1 MTPHTQKKEVIHSV
15 LEVAHFVLLSSHA
28 PVCQD
33 ICFLLRFTR
42 LLWFSGRTK
51 YWLFFIT
58 AGWPRSHGWR
68 SRAVQISFPISLRW
82 GLAAPCLGFRDFS
95 ATMKMFLV
103 RLFEWYPF
111 SALKLFL
118 LTNFVCHCYHRNL
131 QSQEVA
137 KAFGAVCTPEFY
149 LFKKVR
155 ATEKLQ
161 RSPDVQTAI
170 IQIATDSL
178 SPESRMAGGLL
189 NFSTMDSSMTQ
200 DPVTTCL

>member
-1 MTPHTQKKEVIHSV
+1 MCSCIYQHSRFRDLISLYCTMTFASDSGGVTLQICYWLSPHSDCSSFQNPFSMTPHTQKKEVIHSV

-51 YWLFFIT
+51 SWFFFIT

-95 ATMKMFLV
+95 ATMKM
-103 RLFEWYPF
+103 LF
-111 SALKLFL
+111 
-118 LTNFVCHCYHRNL
+118 
-131 QSQEVA
+131 
-137 KAFGAVCTPEFY
+137 
-149 LFKKVR
+149 
-155 ATEKLQ
+155 
-161 RSPDVQTAI
+161 
-170 IQIATDSL
+170 
-178 SPESRMAGGLL
+178 
-189 NFSTMDSSMTQ
+189 
-200 DPVTTCL
+200 

>member
-1 MTPHTQKKEVIHSV
+1 MCSCIYQHSRFRDLISLYCTMTFASDSGVGGLLYKYVTGWVLIPIVLLFKIHFQWHHTHKKKEVIHSV

-111 SALKLFL
+111 SALKLSSWL
-118 LTNFVCHCYHRNL
+118 ILFV
-131 QSQEVA
+131 
-137 KAFGAVCTPEFY
+137 T
-149 LFKKVR
+149 
-155 ATEKLQ
+155 
-161 RSPDVQTAI
+161 
-170 IQIATDSL
+170 
-178 SPESRMAGGLL
+178 
-189 NFSTMDSSMTQ
+189 
-200 DPVTTCL
+200 VTTATYSLKR